1 LKDVKVL
8 NTDMPLKKRE
18 SIILL
23 VCDCANKWNHKYDL
37 VIEIKKRIEGVY
49 GNVWNAFVVD
59 GRFWSIYTHK
69 PGSNLVFVSKGIGLN
84 PSCLYRP
91 AILREVEVLTTDM
104 SAKKKESILLLVLEG
119 VNKKKSKQLTI
130 HCLCFINIQER
141 LQEIKER
148 IERVYGLGWNV
159 FMADGRYWS
168 VCSHKPGTNL
178 VFVHKGIVY
187 GVHQTPAPENAERDN
202 CSVAH

>member
-1 LKDVKVL
+1 MEKPAPEFLIHIYDEIAEAQVRIPRKEYEKYLVKWGIEDQKAAKISSMADYKDNGYITRDELCSALNCWPDRPEELKDVKVL

-69 PGSNLVFVSKGIGLN
+69 PGSNLVFVSKGI
-84 PSCLYRP
+84 
-91 AILREVEVLTTDM
+91 
-104 SAKKKESILLLVLEG
+104 
-119 VNKKKSKQLTI
+119 
-130 HCLCFINIQER
+130 
-141 LQEIKER
+141 
-148 IERVYGLGWNV
+148 
-159 FMADGRYWS
+159 
-168 VCSHKPGTNL
+168 
-178 VFVHKGIVY
+178 VY
-187 GVHQTPAPENAERDN
+187 GVYQSPNVE
-202 CSVAH
+202 